1 MYEDYTRQSLP
12 SREYREKLGSALCVF
27 NSNFGF
33 IVENILN
40 SSPNDSDNWYDLI
53 NLPGSK
59 LQKRMQHSALS
70 KRNDIIEL
78 FASIV
83 LKRNRIIHSFRITN
97 KKGEQSLA
105 TLEKETLEQYEI
117 TEEILLEF
125 IKDNEHLSDLL
136 HEFRGF

>member
-1 MYEDYTRQSLP
+1 MDEDYTRQSLP

-59 LQKRMQHSALS
+59 LQKRMQHSDLS

-97 KKGEQSLA
+97 KKENN
-105 TLEKETLEQYEI
+105 
-117 TEEILLEF
+117 LLQ
-125 IKDNEHLSDLL
+125 H
-136 HEFRGF
+136 